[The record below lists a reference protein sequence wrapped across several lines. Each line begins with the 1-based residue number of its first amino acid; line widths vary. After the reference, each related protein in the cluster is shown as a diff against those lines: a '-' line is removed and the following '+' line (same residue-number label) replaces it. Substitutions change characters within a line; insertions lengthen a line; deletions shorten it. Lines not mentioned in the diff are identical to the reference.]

1 MIFVPPQAELHEGRT
16 VGERIREFQAA
27 GIDPEFVDVPAA
39 YDSRRDLENFAVDP
53 DCDYSA
59 TRISLVAPNGDDI
72 DRASSIRAQR
82 DSNQSNNAEGADS

>member
-1 MIFVPPQAELHEGRT
+1 MIFAPPEAKLYEGRT

-39 YDSRRDLENFAVDP
+39 YDSRRDLENFVVDP

-59 TRISLVAPNGDDI
+59 TRVSLVAPNGDDI
-72 DRASSIRAQR
+72 DRASSIRTQR
-82 DSNQSNNAEGADS
+82 SNNQPNNAEGADS